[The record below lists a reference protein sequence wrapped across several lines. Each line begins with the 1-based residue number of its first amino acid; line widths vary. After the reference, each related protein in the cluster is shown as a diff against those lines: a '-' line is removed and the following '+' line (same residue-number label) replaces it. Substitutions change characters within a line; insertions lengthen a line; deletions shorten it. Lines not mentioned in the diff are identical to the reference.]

1 MTTKRKAPDLL
12 SETLAGSE
20 TEQGH
25 KERLRNYSSAK
36 KHSNAVASFILSEK
50 PRLRNEGDALLSCSS
65 WLVFRHFYVAHQ
77 YRLIVGC
84 TCKKHLL
91 CAMCALRR
99 SARTVREYEA
109 KLRQVMTDNPDLVPV
124 LLTLT
129 IKNGP
134 DLDERTSHLDSA
146 FSRMIRNRSNA
157 LTGGRHTT
165 VFRLIHG
172 GAGAFEFK
180 RGAFSGLW
188 HPHIHM
194 LALVPSGFD
203 QLDMEWNLSQEW
215 RELTGDSHNVD
226 VTPIDMSSDESR
238 FKAICE
244 VFRYALKFGEMEI
257 EDQVHAYEV
266 LKGRRLVRSFGSLRG
281 VKVSEELHDS
291 VEEALQLQPYIDLV
305 YHYSKDKGY
314 FLHEVTDTGD
324 TLTAP
329 SRPKSTEGELNAS
342 RFSSKLAVHLADP
355 RRPGHQISVDQ
366 EFMDQWIESTTGE
379 YETFINA
386 TSETECLG
394 AALTLDA
401 ITDRLHQVRTGIECH
416 LIEQSAPISPRGSGG
431 ECPQGTPPQ

>member
-1 MTTKRKAPDLL
+1 MTTKRKTPDLL

-50 PRLRNEGDALLSCSS
+50 PALRKEGDALLSCSS
-65 WLVFRHFYVAHQ
+65 WLVFRHFYLAHE
-77 YRLIVGC
+77 YRLIGGC

-109 KLRQVMTDNPDLVPV
+109 KMRQVLNDQPDLVPV

-134 DLDERTSHLDSA
+134 DLDERTRHLDSA
-146 FSRMIRNRSNA
+146 LSRMIRNRSNSR
-157 LTGGRHTT
+157 TGGRHTT

-188 HPHIHM
+188 HPHLHM
-194 LALVPSGFD
+194 IALVPSGSD
-203 QLDMEWNLSQEW
+203 LLDLEWNLSQEW
-215 RELTGDSHNVD
+215 RGLTGDSHNVD
-226 VTPIDMSSDESR
+226 VRPIDMSSDESR

-266 LKGRRLVRSFGSLRG
+266 LRGKRLVRSFGSLYG
-281 VKVSEELHDS
+281 VKVSDDPNDS
-291 VEEALQLQPYIDLV
+291 IEEALQLQPYLDLV

-324 TLTAP
+324 LLTSP
-329 SRPKSTEGELNAS
+329 MRPKDTEGNRRAARL
-342 RFSSKLAVHLADP
+342 SSKLAVHLADP
-355 RRPGHQISVDQ
+355 RRPGRQITVDK
-366 EFMDQWIESTTGE
+366 EFVDEWLESTTGE
-379 YETFINA
+379 
-386 TSETECLG
+386 
-394 AALTLDA
+394 
-401 ITDRLHQVRTGIECH
+401 
-416 LIEQSAPISPRGSGG
+416 
-431 ECPQGTPPQ
+431 